1 MATVY
6 KTWPN
11 DQHWSWSTGISLG
24 TNEYISSV
32 SISGP
37 GFQDN
42 TMDGCTL
49 YFGGVQIAVVSA
61 GYIGTVSGYAS
72 GKITSTGITC
82 NRGEFSWRGQ
92 VTITYT
98 VASSAVSRTISK
110 TVSPS
115 GAGSFTVKNG
125 STEVSSAVKN
135 TTISLNASANS
146 GYVFK
151 NWTTSPANLPSSS
164 TSSSTSFTMPDQ
176 NVSVTANYYKLS
188 TGSLS
193 TKSLTGGGTVTL
205 TITTQSSSYKH
216 YYNLSF
222 GSGMAT
228 GDVLVSAGTTSV
240 TISVPL
246 NWSAQ
251 IPNATSKSGGT
262 LTLKT
267 YDGTKNVGSTS
278 ITGIT
283 YNVPASVK
291 PSMGTITPSIV
302 RTIDNVTYAD
312 IGEIYAQNHCG
323 VRVQASASG
332 QQNATITSL
341 TIKVGSYSGNRYNRT
356 ITGSTSSL
364 SDDWTSG
371 LLKTSGTNTITVT
384 ATDSRGRTNSASVD
398 ITVSAYAKPSGSLRV
413 WRVDSN
419 GDEDDMGDYGKYELT
434 KTYSQIGN
442 NSLTWTLA
450 VSGNSASSPGDTDD
464 LLPNNQLEFSETS
477 EYTVTLTLA
486 DGLETTVITATLPS
500 ARFVMAF
507 DSTGNKIGV
516 MRFPNKAIPTGKE
529 RTLEISDE
537 TQIYYGN
544 IPVDLEYGQ
553 ENLTLETGFTA
564 NEAYVTKYGKIA
576 IITVNTLTASSTGS
590 SWVKVTDLPTGIVPK
605 AMQYGYFSNDTDYD
619 ALTGGPM
626 FQVRLLTTG
635 SMEVYKPQS
644 GKKMWGSVTFICE

>member
-61 GYIGTVSGYAS
+61 GYVGTVSGYAS

-110 TVSPS
+110 TNSPS
-115 GAGSFTVKNG
+115 AGGSFTTKVNG
-125 STEVSSAVKN
+125 SNVTSATKN
-135 TTISLNASANS
+135 TTVAVAATASS

-151 NWTTSPANLPSSS
+151 SWTTSPASLISAS
-164 TSSSTSFTMPDQ
+164 TTASTSFTMPDQ
-176 NVSVTANYYKLS
+176 NVTITANWYKLS
-188 TGSLS
+188 TGTLS
-193 TKSLTGGGTVTL
+193 TKSITGGGTVTL
-205 TITTQSSSYKH
+205 TITAQSSSYKH

-228 GDVLVSAGTTSV
+228 GDVLVNAGTTSV
-240 TISVPL
+240 TISVPM

-267 YDGTKNVGSTS
+267 YDGSKNVGSTT

-332 QQNATITSL
+332 QQSATITSL
-341 TIKVGSYSGNRYNRT
+341 SVKIGNYSGNKYNKT
-356 ITGSTSSL
+356 VTTGSV
-364 SDDWTSG
+364 DFTSG
-371 LLKTSGTNTITVT
+371 LLGTSGTNTITVT
-384 ATDSRGRTNSASVD
+384 ATDSRGRTNSASVN
-398 ITVSAYAKPSGSLRV
+398 ITVEAYAKPSGSLRV

-419 GDEDDMGDYGKYELT
+419 GDPDDMGDYGKYELT

-442 NSLTWTLA
+442 NSMTWTLTA
-450 VSGNSASSPGDTDD
+450 AGNSASSPGDTDD
-464 LLPNNQLEFSETS
+464 LLPNNRLEFSETS
-477 EYTVTLTLA
+477 EYTVTLTLT

-507 DSTGNKIGV
+507 DSTGNKIGI
-516 MRFPNKAIPTGKE
+516 MRFPNKTIPTGKE

-544 IPVDLEYGQ
+544 TPVDLEYGQ

-576 IITVNTLTASSTGS
+576 IITVNTLTAASTGS

-626 FQVRLLTTG
+626 FQVRMLTTG

>member
-61 GYIGTVSGYAS
+61 GYVGTVSGYAS

-110 TVSPS
+110 TNSPS
-115 GAGSFTVKNG
+115 AGGSFTTKVNG
-125 STEVSSAVKN
+125 SNVTSATKN
-135 TTISLNASANS
+135 TTVAVAATASS

-151 NWTTSPANLPSSS
+151 SWTTSPASLISAS
-164 TSSSTSFTMPDQ
+164 TTASTSFTMPDQ
-176 NVSVTANYYKLS
+176 NVTITANWYKLS
-188 TGSLS
+188 TGTLS
-193 TKSLTGGGTVTL
+193 TKSITGGGTVTL
-205 TITTQSSSYKH
+205 TITAQSSSYKH

-228 GDVLVSAGTTSV
+228 GDVLVNAGTTSV
-240 TISVPL
+240 TISVPM

-267 YDGTKNVGSTS
+267 YDGSKNVGSTT

-332 QQNATITSL
+332 QQSATITSL
-341 TIKVGSYSGNRYNRT
+341 SVKIGNYSGNKYNKT
-356 ITGSTSSL
+356 VTTGSV
-364 SDDWTSG
+364 DFTSG
-371 LLKTSGTNTITVT
+371 LLGTSGTNTITVT
-384 ATDSRGRTNSASVD
+384 ATDSRGRTNSASVN
-398 ITVSAYAKPSGSLRV
+398 ITVEAYAKPSGSLRV

-419 GDEDDMGDYGKYELT
+419 GDPDDMGDYGKYELT

-442 NSLTWTLA
+442 NSMTWTLTA
-450 VSGNSASSPGDTDD
+450 AGNSASSPGDTDD
-464 LLPNNQLEFSETS
+464 LLPNNRLEFSETS
-477 EYTVTLTLA
+477 EYTVTLTLT

-507 DSTGNKIGV
+507 DSTGNKIGI
-516 MRFPNKAIPTGKE
+516 MRFPNKTIPTGKE

-544 IPVDLEYGQ
+544 TPVDLEYGQ

-626 FQVRLLTTG
+626 FQVRMLTTG